1 MLKVIVEQVPWL
13 YACCDTLIT
22 AADVASA
29 SRFQN
34 EHRRQEH
41 LAWRRIVRRELGRDV
56 VIEYNDVG
64 APVVN
69 VENTYI
75 SVAHGGECVAVAI
88 SDSAVG
94 VDIESLERDFSRAAS
109 RFMHDDEVAL
119 SSDRCWAAMVWTA
132 KEAMY
137 KLYGRRGVELKDD
150 LRIMSYDAATQR
162 LECQLLNAERS
173 VVDISFY
180 EGDIVVATAHFV

>member
-1 MLKVIVEQVPWL
+1 M
-13 YACCDTLIT
+13 
-22 AADVASA
+22 
-29 SRFQN
+29 
-34 EHRRQEH
+34 
-41 LAWRRIVRRELGRDV
+41 
-56 VIEYNDVG
+56 
-64 APVVN
+64 VN

-94 VDIESLERDFSRAAS
+94 IDIESLERDFSRAAS
-109 RFMHDDEVAL
+109 RFMHDDEVTL

-173 VVDISFY
+173 VVDMSFH